1 MAEEEFATSSA
12 QGANPEHDSKL
23 VDFGFVQALTVGACL
38 KGMDYL
44 PSLNRIRMK
53 FSAGQIIIVNLD
65 RDLSPFQFDT
75 SPTNYYESCFPIIFP
90 ESRSFTPLDFAQ
102 ILIAVSSLHALLVML
117 DSSEVDAVRSMLL
130 ANPGVAPEQL
140 LDRDDRIEFVSAM
153 RGSFFTEVKART
165 ARGLKALQTLVGS
178 VSKEGRELMMTEDRG
193 GIVGERLFQK
203 TGGERIF
210 CGGPAGAFIEQFL
223 RGDDSA
229 GGRLQFSRGHIPAGD
244 EAQQLRRLGIKIG
257 KHAAKK
263 FAQNQRIH
271 DRGFVFRG
279 NRVERVFRDE
289 LAAIDGCRKVRFV
302 GSAPIMIGPARSDR
316 QS

>member
-130 ANPGVAPEQL
+130 GNPGVAPEQL

-178 VSKEGRELMMTEDRG
+178 VSKEGRELMMRRLRAEVRVAEANADGAEVEVQMKRENA
-193 GIVGERLFQK
+193 IRERLSNTEK
-203 TGGERIF
+203 LIDIYNEKIRILPESDEVRKAF
-210 CGGPAGAFIEQFL
+210 EAHYGILRANGAP
-223 RGDDSA
+223 
-229 GGRLQFSRGHIPAGD
+229 RLP
-244 EAQQLRRLGIKIG
+244 K
-257 KHAAKK
+257 
-263 FAQNQRIH
+263 
-271 DRGFVFRG
+271 
-279 NRVERVFRDE
+279 
-289 LAAIDGCRKVRFV
+289 
-302 GSAPIMIGPARSDR
+302 
-316 QS
+316 